1 MLLTIRKKEKRKRE
15 SPPKCFTIYVYSFFL
30 QVGRCIVLQ
39 KKKGIEGENRKTR
52 EISIDGSM
60 GPIEAN
66 LEYPAPPVFAAPIAF
81 EHVRLL
87 TESVG
92 PPCQRACTGSSIIS
106 AESVSSFL
114 KQKRANDDENE
125 VPSMDEGRKGS

>member
-1 MLLTIRKKEKRKRE
+1 M
-15 SPPKCFTIYVYSFFL
+15 
-30 QVGRCIVLQ
+30 GRW
-39 KKKGIEGENRKTR
+39 
-52 EISIDGSM
+52 
-60 GPIEAN
+60 AN

>member
-1 MLLTIRKKEKRKRE
+1 MDRW
-15 SPPKCFTIYVYSFFL
+15 
-30 QVGRCIVLQ
+30 
-39 KKKGIEGENRKTR
+39 
-52 EISIDGSM
+52 
-60 GPIEAN
+60 AN

-92 PPCQRACTGSSIIS
+92 PPCQRACTDSSIIS